1 MGSLCRGVET
11 PGEVEALLDRTD
23 PELLGLCLDTGH
35 CTYGG
40 GNAVHALRS
49 YAERIWHIH
58 FKDIHFKDMQ
68 PEVAERARN
77 EKWDYFQAVERGLF
91 CELGQGA
98 VDFRGFLA
106 ELTRLRYS
114 GWIVVEQDVLPGQG
128 TPLESARRNRAFLR
142 DLGL

>member
-35 CTYGG
+35 WTFGG
-40 GNAVHALRS
+40 GNAVQALRS
-49 YAERIWHIH
+49 YAERIWHV
-58 FKDIHFKDMQ
+58 HFKDMQ
-68 PEVAERARN
+68 PEVAERARH

-114 GWIVVEQDVLPGQG
+114 GWIVVEQDVLPEQG

-142 DLGL
+142 NLGL